1 MVSIIIPVYNPGKV
15 LNKCLR
21 SVVSQTYTDW
31 ECIIVNDASTDP
43 VTTQVLQKWKAS
55 NTKFFFIDKV
65 ANEGVD
71 AARFTALAMA
81 KGEYVTFV
89 DSDDWLEPK
98 ALEIMV
104 AKALEM
110 KADVIIGRMRKVY
123 LGGLFSKSNA
133 STPEWMERLILHD
146 ELMEKYYISFFGVN
160 ILPVN
165 IWAILYKRDLFSIAC
180 TKPSKLIFGED
191 LIVNMRLFPHI
202 KTFYAIDK
210 IIYNYR
216 IGLPGISDKYLNS
229 WLANARRL
237 YETKMQVLKEA
248 KYEEGIYFQ
257 KIELVNYIKSYINT
271 CLKYRRK
278 QKAKNI
284 EDLQKELAYPVYKDL
299 ATLKGTQYKDISF
312 AILIANGKAEELY
325 TIVEQSI
332 NDQPIKQKIINLG
345 IQLLQRLRT

>member
-43 VTTQVLQKWKAS
+43 VTIQVLQKWKAS
-55 NTKFFFIDKV
+55 NTKFFFIDNV

-81 KGEYVTFV
+81 KGEYITFV

-146 ELMEKYYISFFGVN
+146 ELMEKYYISFFGIN

-237 YETKMQVLKEA
+237 YETKMQVLKET

-257 KIELVNYIKSYINT
+257 KIELVNYIKSYINI